1 MHPGL
6 ATRQRH
12 ATALVL
18 AACVAACATPPVR
31 YQPGPLS
38 ADQLELVR
46 KAEAAYRK
54 DAPDYPVLR
63 ARVMEDPLAT
73 AWLVRMFV
81 RDLVR
86 VRERPLAPT
95 GGEEIV
101 VRAVEGAD
109 PVGVRATNEIRHI
122 GAKAVPLL
130 IGDLLLHEG
139 TLPRELGIDLLAV
152 VGPAAVPD
160 LLDVAARGDVRQRR
174 AAARALGRVGASER
188 ALPVLVAMAED
199 GDYTVRA
206 DALRGLAGCGEAAVA
221 PLVARLAG
229 DDDPFVQRVAAEQ
242 LGRFPV
248 RASGIALVDYLER
261 CLRVRD
267 ESGERAAQAA
277 LQVLAGKRGLRTAE
291 AWRRLVV
298 TWPERLPA
306 TAAPKS
312 ENQDG

>member
-12 ATALVL
+12 AAALVL
-18 AACVAACATPPVR
+18 ALCAAACATPLVR

-63 ARVMEDPLAT
+63 ARVAEDPVAT

-109 PVGVRATNEIRHI
+109 PVGVRATNEIRHL

-130 IGDLLLHEG
+130 IGDLLLHES

-152 VGPAAVPD
+152 VGQAAVPD

-174 AAARALGRVGASER
+174 AAARALGRVGADDR
-188 ALPVLVAMAED
+188 ALSVLVAMAED
-199 GDYTVRA
+199 DDYTVRA
-206 DALRGLAGCGEAAVA
+206 DALRGLAGCGEPAIAH
-221 PLVARLAG
+221 LTARLAG
-229 DDDPFVQRVAAEQ
+229 DQDPFVQRVAAEQ

-248 RASGIALVDYLER
+248 RASGDALVVYLER
-261 CLRVRD
+261 CLRSRD
-267 ESGERAAQAA
+267 ESGERSAQAS
-277 LQVLAGKRGLRTAE
+277 LQVLTGKRGLRPPE
-291 AWRRLVV
+291 AWQRLVL
-298 TWPERLPA
+298 TLPERLPA
-306 TAAPKS
+306 TAASKS

>member
-6 ATRQRH
+6 ATRQRR

-18 AACVAACATPPVR
+18 VACSAACATPLVR

-46 KAEAAYRK
+46 KAEASYRK

-63 ARVMEDPLAT
+63 ARVLEDPLAT

-122 GAKAVPLL
+122 GVKAVPLL
-130 IGDLLLHEG
+130 IGDLLLHEA

-174 AAARALGRVGASER
+174 AAARALGRVGASEQ

-206 DALRGLAGCGEAAVA
+206 DALRGLAGCGEPAIVHLA
-221 PLVARLAG
+221 ARLSG
-229 DDDPFVQRVAAEQ
+229 DQDPFVQRVAAEQ

-248 RASGIALVDYLER
+248 RASGDALVAYLER
-261 CLRVRD
+261 CLRARD
-267 ESGERAAQAA
+267 ESGERSAQAA
-277 LQVLAGKRGLRTAE
+277 LQVLAGKRGLRTPE
-291 AWRRLVV
+291 AWQRLVM
-298 TWPERLPA
+298 TMPERLPA
-306 TAAPKS
+306 SAAPKS
-312 ENQDG
+312 ENQDV

>member
-1 MHPGL
+1 MHPGP
-6 ATRQRH
+6 ATRHRH
-12 ATALVL
+12 AAALAL
-18 AACVAACATPPVR
+18 AVSFVACAASRVR
-31 YQPGPLS
+31 YQPGALS

-46 KAEAAYRK
+46 KTEASYRK

-63 ARVMEDPLAT
+63 ARVMEDPVAT

-81 RDLVR
+81 RDLIK

-109 PVGVRATNEIRHI
+109 PVGVRATSEIRHL

-139 TLPRELGIDLLAV
+139 TVTRELGIDLLAV
-152 VGPAAVPD
+152 VGPPAVPD

-174 AAARALGRVGASER
+174 AAARALGRVGASEQ
-188 ALPVLVAMAED
+188 ALPVLVGMAED
-199 GDYTVRA
+199 GDFTVRA
-206 DALRGLAGCGEAAVA
+206 DALRGLAGCGEPAVGH
-221 PLVARLAG
+221 LVARLAG
-229 DDDPFVQRVAAEQ
+229 DPDPFVQRVAAEQ

-248 RASGIALVDYLER
+248 RASGNALVAYLER
-261 CLRVRD
+261 CLRARD
-267 ESGERAAQAA
+267 DSGERAAQAA
-277 LQVLAGKRGLRTAE
+277 LQVLAGKRGLRTPE
-291 AWRRLVV
+291 AWQRFAATL
-298 TWPERLPA
+298 PERLPA
-306 TAAPKS
+306 AAPKS

>member
-6 ATRQRH
+6 ATRQQH
-12 ATALVL
+12 VAALAF
-18 AACVAACATPPVR
+18 AACFAACATPPVR

-38 ADQLELVR
+38 ADQLDLVR
-46 KAEAAYRK
+46 KAEASYRK

-86 VRERPLAPT
+86 VRERPLSPT
-95 GGEEIV
+95 GGDEIV

-130 IGDLLLHEG
+130 IGDLLLHEA

-174 AAARALGRVGASER
+174 AAARALGRVGASAQ
-188 ALPVLVAMAED
+188 ALPVLVGMAED

-206 DALRGLAGCGEAAVA
+206 DALRGLAGCGESAVG
-221 PLVARLAG
+221 PLAARLVG
-229 DDDPFVQRVAAEQ
+229 DPDPFVQRVAAEQ

-248 RASGIALVDYLER
+248 RASGDALVAYLER
-261 CLRVRD
+261 SLRTRD
-267 ESGERAAQAA
+267 DSGERTAQAA
-277 LQVLAGKRGLRTAE
+277 LQVLAGKRGLRTPE
-291 AWRRLVV
+291 AWQRFVATL
-298 TWPERLPA
+298 PDRLPA
-306 TAAPKS
+306 TATAKP
-312 ENQDG
+312 ENQHG